1 MRNEIKYEIY
11 EIKNWE
17 NKIKQKDLR
26 YETNRY
32 RYDIQQSETVR
43 SFGDSVYN
51 GKIIIDEAEM
61 EQTNLVENIVDFS
74 NKSRPRWKKD
84 RIKTKI
90 LLYYEYSLSRSII
103 NS

>member
-74 NKSRPRWKKD
+74 NKSRPR
-84 RIKTKI
+84 
-90 LLYYEYSLSRSII
+90 
-103 NS
+103 

>member
-51 GKIIIDEAEM
+51 GKISIDEAEM

-74 NKSRPRWKKD
+74 NKFRPR
-84 RIKTKI
+84 
-90 LLYYEYSLSRSII
+90 
-103 NS
+103 

>member
-61 EQTNLVENIVDFS
+61 EQTNLLENIVDFS
-74 NKSRPRWKKD
+74 NKSRPR
-84 RIKTKI
+84 
-90 LLYYEYSLSRSII
+90 
-103 NS
+103 

>member
-17 NKIKQKDLR
+17 NKIKQEDLR

-43 SFGDSVYN
+43 SFGDSIYN
-51 GKIIIDEAEM
+51 GKISIDEAEM

-74 NKSRPRWKKD
+74 NKSRPR
-84 RIKTKI
+84 
-90 LLYYEYSLSRSII
+90 
-103 NS
+103 